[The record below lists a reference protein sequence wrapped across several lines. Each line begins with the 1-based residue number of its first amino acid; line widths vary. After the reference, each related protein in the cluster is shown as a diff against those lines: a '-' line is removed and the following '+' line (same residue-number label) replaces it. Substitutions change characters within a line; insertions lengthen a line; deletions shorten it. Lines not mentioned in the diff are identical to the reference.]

1 MMDGFDAKEQ
11 QSSKNLFAGSAKAMH
26 LYSSR
31 EGFGALP
38 QPGEETEQQL
48 DLFAEGRAVFYSYG
62 SGEAH
67 PCIVHR
73 EWELPRETARQVL
86 EELERIFQKPLQA
99 GFEPEAGEWSLVLVN
114 ETGRE
119 YRYSGALGTGSAL
132 LDAFSV
138 HLRKE
143 LQMPQLYALD
153 GRQAQNGPVKKILI
167 TGFDPFGGETINPAL
182 QAVRLV
188 QPPEGVELVRLEV
201 PTVFGTSA
209 MLLAQ
214 TAEREKPD
222 AILCVGQAGGRDAVT
237 PERVAINLMDAS
249 IPDNAG
255 RQPVDEPVVPGGEN
269 ALFST
274 LPVKAMV
281 QAVRD
286 AGIPAKISNTAGT
299 FVCNQLLYSA
309 LYLCEK
315 RLPKTRAG
323 FVHLP
328 YLPSQAEKKP
338 GMPSLTLEEM
348 VRALQ
353 AIIECIAQD

>member
-1 MMDGFDAKEQ
+1 MDISDAREQ
-11 QSSKNLFAGSAKAMH
+11 QKPQNLFAGSAAAAH
-26 LYSSR
+26 IYSSK

-48 DLFAEGRAVFYSYG
+48 DLFADGRAVFYSYA
-62 SGEAH
+62 SGESRSCLA
-67 PCIVHR
+67 HR
-73 EWELPRETARQVL
+73 EWELQKEAVREVL
-86 EELERIFQKPLQA
+86 EELAQLFAKPLQA
-99 GFEPEAGEWSLVLVN
+99 GFEPENGEWSLVLVN
-114 ETGRE
+114 EAGKE
-119 YRYSGALGTGSAL
+119 YRYSGALGTGAVL
-132 LDAFSV
+132 LTAFSAY
-138 HLRKE
+138 LREK

-153 GRQAQNGPVKKILI
+153 GQPEQNGRVKKILI

-182 QAVRLV
+182 EAVHLV

-209 MLLAQ
+209 MVLAQ
-214 TAEREKPD
+214 AAEREKPD
-222 AILCVGQAGGRDAVT
+222 VILCVGQAGGRDSVT

-255 RQPVDEPVVPGGEN
+255 CQPVDEPVVPGAEN

-309 LYLCEK
+309 LYLCQK
-315 RLPKTRAG
+315 RMPKTRAG

-328 YLPSQAEKKP
+328 YLPSQVSQKP
-338 GMPSLTLEEM
+338 GMPSLALEEM
-348 VRALQ
+348 IRALE
-353 AIIECIAQD
+353 AILACIAQN